1 MINKRSL
8 LGVIFFSILLSYA
21 VIPFAVSQNFHQ
33 QYSFQFKYGIQDQEF
48 HVSVPA
54 SLYDYYKSLDRT
66 VKKDSDYAN
75 FVTPELFISMAD
87 QIRTY
92 LGNKTRSDE
101 NFANAVLTIVHQ
113 IEYGVNETKYPIET
127 IVENAGK
134 CDTMSFLAASIMKAG
149 GLDVVLLYFKGVHH
163 MNIGVHLPYE
173 PYGTW
178 WWQQSVGYELEG
190 KKYWIAEC
198 TPAMDWKVGDVPPLL
213 VNEIPSIIPLKE
225 LGESSGAQVSSKI
238 GLPLNS
244 SSISINL
251 SSSSNFSSSSRL
263 IKISGSITPA
273 NHNETIVL
281 YLSQNGIS
289 YETITTKTD
298 INGNYSISW
307 NSTRKGTFYIRTSYW
322 GNSYY
327 AGADSEIIAIFL
339 GTSKSIIQ
347 FESPTYYY
355 LYGLPGASSFELENR
370 KGLEDFL
377 KVQLNGTG
385 VVMTGEVMIFSS
397 GQVITIQKNY
407 ESTGNFDMNNLGEI
421 LNNKRFSPLRLPNDI
436 EKITNDQF
444 AIILGDYSNNTYAL
458 NLKGLDD
465 YDLSLEG
472 EYNKSSSIIINASS
486 FMREE
491 IWYRIE
497 AKISEEKITAIIT
510 DEYGYPI
517 EFIEEINNKESNN
530 QKLMFLLTNNLSQIV
545 AFKDLNIEPIL
556 ETPEDGSDQ
565 DIVISKIPTFYILL
579 AFIIV
584 SLSLGAL
591 FRKRKINRKI
601 LL

>member
-8 LGVIFFSILLSYA
+8 LGVIFFFVLLSYA
-21 VIPFAVSQNFHQ
+21 MIPFAVSQNFHQ

-178 WWQQSVGYELEG
+178 WWQQSVGYDFEG

-198 TPAMDWKVGDVPPLL
+198 TPAMDWKIGDVPPLL
-213 VNEIPSIIPLKE
+213 VNEIPSIIPLQE

-273 NHNETIVL
+273 YNNETIVL

-298 INGNYSISW
+298 INGNYSICW
-307 NSTRKGTFYIRTSYW
+307 NSTRKGTIYIRTSWW
-322 GNSYY
+322 GNSHY
-327 AGADSEIIAIFL
+327 AGADSEVIAIFL

-355 LYGLPGASSFELENR
+355 LYGLPGASSYELENR

-377 KVQLNGTG
+377 KVQFDGTG
-385 VVMTGEVMIFSS
+385 VVLTGEVMVFSS
-397 GQVITIQKNY
+397 GQIITIPKNY
-407 ESTGNFDMNNLGEI
+407 ESIDNFDTSNLGEI
-421 LNNKRFSPLRLPNDI
+421 FNNRGFSPLRLPNNI

-444 AIILGDYSNNTYAL
+444 AIILGDYNNNTYAL

-465 YDLSLEG
+465 YDLSIKDG
-472 EYNKSSSIIINASS
+472 YNAPSSIIINASQ

-517 EFIEEINNKESNN
+517 EFIEEINKRESNN
-530 QKLMFLLTNNLSQIV
+530 QKLMLLLTNDLSQIV
-545 AFKDLNIEPIL
+545 AFKDLNIEPVL
-556 ETPEDGSDQ
+556 ETSQDESDQ
-565 DIVISKIPTFYILL
+565 KTIISKIPSLYILIATL
-579 AFIIV
+579 LII
-584 SLSLGAL
+584 SLCLGAFL
-591 FRKRKINRKI
+591 RRRKINK
-601 LL
+601 

>member
-1 MINKRSL
+1 MIIKRSL
-8 LGVIFFSILLSYA
+8 LGVIFFFVLLSYA
-21 VIPFAVSQNFHQ
+21 MIPLAVSQNFNQ

-48 HVSVPA
+48 HVSVPT

-87 QIRTY
+87 QIHTY
-92 LGNKTRSDE
+92 LGNKTRGDE
-101 NFANAVLTIVHQ
+101 NFANAVLTIIHQ

-163 MNIGVHLPYE
+163 MNIGVHLTYE

-178 WWQQSVGYELEG
+178 WWQQSVGYDFEG

-213 VNEIPSIIPLKE
+213 VNEIPTIIPLKE
-225 LGESSGAQVSSKI
+225 LGDSSGAQVSSKI

-273 NHNETIVL
+273 YNNETIVL

-289 YETITTKTD
+289 YETINTKTD

-307 NSTRKGTFYIRTSYW
+307 NSTRKGTIYIRTSWW
-322 GNSYY
+322 GNTYY
-327 AGADSEIIAIFL
+327 SGADSEIIAIFL

-355 LYGLPGASSFELENR
+355 LYGLPGASSYELENR

-377 KVQLNGTG
+377 KVQFDGTG
-385 VVMTGEVMIFSS
+385 VVLTGQVMVFSS
-397 GQVITIQKNY
+397 GQIITIPKNY
-407 ESTGNFDMNNLGEI
+407 ESIDNFDTTNFSEIFNNRG
-421 LNNKRFSPLRLPNDI
+421 FSPLRLPNNI

-444 AIILGDYSNNTYAL
+444 AIILGDYNNNTYAL

-465 YDLSLEG
+465 YDLSLEDG
-472 EYNKSSSIIINASS
+472 YNEHSSIIINASQ

-530 QKLMFLLTNNLSQIV
+530 QKLMLLLTNDLSQIV

-556 ETPEDGSDQ
+556 ETYQ
-565 DIVISKIPTFYILL
+565 DESNQKTIISKISTLYILIATL
-579 AFIIV
+579 LIV
-584 SLSLGAL
+584 SLFLGVFL
-591 FRKRKINRKI
+591 RKRKINK
-601 LL
+601 